1 MLITAEEDSYTTVG
15 GDEIKG
21 RNSLRNFYLVQLYL
35 LKLQFICLSPC
46 CLWDKSQNYN
56 DRLSVC
62 VLYVQKEKVWDWTK
76 RNFDLKNTG
85 LGWAGGVQSGWGK
98 IVRAK

>member
-21 RNSLRNFYLVQLYL
+21 RNSLRNFYSVQLYL
-35 LKLQFICLSPC
+35 LKLQFFCLFPC
-46 CLWDKSQNYN
+46 CLWVKRLNYN

-62 VLYVQKEKVWDWTK
+62 ILYVQKEKVWHWTE
-76 RNFDLKNTG
+76 RNFDLKK
-85 LGWAGGVQSGWGK
+85 AGGGGGGGGAGK
-98 IVRAK
+98 ERME